1 MKLRRF
7 LALFLLLVVLAGS
20 VVPAYA
26 IDEIHIEAKAA
37 LLVEAET
44 GTVLYDQDAEREL
57 APASITKVMTA
68 LLVFEA
74 IEKGQLKLDQVI
86 TASPSALV
94 GLPWDASNADPAIAA
109 GEELT
114 VENLLYCTLV
124 VSANE
129 ACNILAEAVSGS
141 VGNFV
146 KLMNDR
152 AAELG
157 CTNTH
162 FANTNGLTADGH
174 YSTAM
179 DIWRMTREALKHELF
194 QYLTCATWK
203 TIPPT
208 NKCDHERI
216 LHTTN
221 SLLDGW
227 RYGGYQYRYAT
238 GIKTGSTDEA
248 GHCLVAS
255 ASQGSRSLVSVILG
269 AEVVPDG
276 RGGTDIQSFTETV
289 RLMEW
294 GFDNFTTKTVLT
306 EEELIVEVPV
316 ELSRE
321 TDYVVAHPAYTAT
334 AVLPDD
340 LEPESLERVVDL
352 HSETV
357 EAPVRAGDELGT
369 ITLRYGDRDYATVPL
384 LALSDVSASKF
395 LMAKKA
401 LFDFFS
407 QTWVKLG
414 IVVLVVVGLLGF
426 FFGRAYLR
434 NRRYGRTRTQRK
446 RRRYHGRRF

>member
-1 MKLRRF
+1 MKLRRL
-7 LALFLLLVVLAGS
+7 LALFLLVAVMAGS
-20 VVPAYA
+20 IVPAYA

-37 LLVEAET
+37 LLVDAES
-44 GTVLYDQDAEREL
+44 GTVLYEQDAHREL

-74 IEKGQLKLDQVI
+74 IDKGQLKLDQVI

-94 GLPWDASNADPAIAA
+94 GLPWDSSNADPAIEA
-109 GEELT
+109 GEEMT

-152 AAELG
+152 ADELG
-157 CTNTH
+157 CENTH
-162 FANTNGLTADGH
+162 FANPNGLTADGH
-174 YSTAM
+174 YTTAM
-179 DIWRMTREALKHELF
+179 DIWRITQEARKYEMFNYMTS
-194 QYLTCATWK
+194 ATWK

-208 NKCDHERI
+208 NKCDKERI

-221 SLLDGW
+221 ALLDGW

-238 GIKTGSTDEA
+238 GIKTGTTDEA
-248 GHCLVAS
+248 GHCLLAS
-255 ASQGSRSLVSVILG
+255 ATQGSRSLVSVILG
-269 AEVVPDG
+269 AETAPDG
-276 RGGTDIQSFTETV
+276 QGGTDIQSFTETV

-294 GFDNFTTKTVLT
+294 GFDNFTNKTVLT

-316 ELSRE
+316 TLSRE
-321 TDYVVAHPAYTAT
+321 TDYVVVHPAYTAT
-334 AVLPDD
+334 AVMPDD
-340 LEPESLERVVDL
+340 LEPESLERMVSL

-357 EAPVRAGDELGT
+357 EAPVNAGDELGT
-369 ITLRYGDRDYATVPL
+369 ITLRYGDTVYATVPL
-384 LALSDVSASKF
+384 LALNDVAASKF

-407 QTWVKLG
+407 QTWVKLV
-414 IVVLVVVGLLGF
+414 IVAIIVVGLLGF

-434 NRRYGRTRTQRK
+434 NRRYGRARAQRK

>member
-7 LALFLLLVVLAGS
+7 LSLFLLIVVAVCS
-20 VVPAYA
+20 VTPAWA
-26 IDEIHIEAKAA
+26 IDDIHIEAKAA

-44 GTVLYDQDAEREL
+44 GTVLYEQDADREL
-57 APASITKVMTA
+57 APASTTKIMTA

-94 GLPWDASNADPAIAA
+94 GLPWDSSNADPAITA
-109 GEELT
+109 GEEMT
-114 VENLLYCTLV
+114 VENLLFCTLV

-162 FANTNGLTADGH
+162 FANANGLTADGH
-174 YSTAM
+174 YTTAM
-179 DIWRMTREALKHELF
+179 DIWRITQEARKHDMF
-194 QYLTCATWK
+194 NFMVSATWK

-221 SLLDGW
+221 ALLDGW

-238 GIKTGSTDEA
+238 GIKTGTTDEA

-269 AEVVPDG
+269 AETAPDG
-276 RGGTDIQSFTETV
+276 QGGTDILSFTETV

-294 GFDNFTTKTVLT
+294 GFENFTTKTVLT
-306 EEELIVEVPV
+306 QETLVEEVTVN
-316 ELSRE
+316 LSRE
-321 TDYVVAHPAYTAT
+321 TDHVVVHPAYTAT
-334 AVLPDD
+334 AVMPKD
-340 LEPESLERVVDL
+340 LSPEDLVWDVKLHQESVD
-352 HSETV
+352 
-357 EAPVRAGDELGT
+357 APVTAGDELGT
-369 ITLRYGDRDYATVPL
+369 ITLSYGDREYVTVPL
-384 LALSDVSASKF
+384 LALNDVAASKF
-395 LMAKKA
+395 LVAKKA
-401 LFDFFS
+401 IIDFFS
-407 QTWVKLG
+407 QTWVKLA
-414 IVVLVVVGLLGF
+414 IAALIFLGLAGY

-434 NRRYGRTRTQRK
+434 TRRYGRSRTRQK
-446 RRRYHGRRF
+446 RRRYHGRKF